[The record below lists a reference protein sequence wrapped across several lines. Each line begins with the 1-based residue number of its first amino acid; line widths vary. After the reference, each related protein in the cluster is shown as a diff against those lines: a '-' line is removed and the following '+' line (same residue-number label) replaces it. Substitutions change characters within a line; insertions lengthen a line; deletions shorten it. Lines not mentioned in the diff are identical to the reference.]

1 MAPQDSDNTAA
12 AGRFSAT
19 DASAAISRMRA
30 APVFLSDDDW
40 RALESTRGSALV
52 GNAKGAPPEDLE
64 EDDESS

>member
-1 MAPQDSDNTAA
+1 MAPLEADNTAA
-12 AGRFSAT
+12 AELSTAT

-30 APVFLSDDDW
+30 APVFLSDEDW

-52 GNAKGAPPEDLE
+52 GNAKGAPPEGLE

>member
-1 MAPQDSDNTAA
+1 MARQDPKSAKAVELSTA
-12 AGRFSAT
+12 S

-40 RALESTRGSALV
+40 HALESTRGSSLA
-52 GNAKGAPPEDLE
+52 GNPKGAPPEGLE

>member
-1 MAPQDSDNTAA
+1 MALLEPDKTAA
-12 AGRFSAT
+12 AELTLAT

-52 GNAKGAPPEDLE
+52 GNAKGVPPEDLE
-64 EDDESS
+64 EDDEDS